1 MFGIGLWYVDD
12 LMVQLPVI
20 DSQSEV
26 PVYRQLHIGLRD
38 AILAG
43 VLRDGERLPATRE
56 MAQQMGL
63 NRATVSAAYAL
74 LEEEGLISGQV
85 GRGSFVQYRGGETR
99 EISFATSR
107 PAEELFPLEEIRTV
121 TAEVMRKSAGVVLQ
135 LGSPFGYEP
144 LRQYLMEEAMAEGV
158 FDPEEDDLVVT
169 SGCQQ
174 ALDLIRKA
182 VLEPGEAA
190 VVEEPVYPGVRNA
203 FAERLKLSGPGVKI
217 VTPSFRNPTGYT
229 MTMAEREE
237 LARGS
242 ERLLVEIDI
251 YSRLRY
257 EGEALPTVRSLGC
270 GRRCLLLRS
279 FSKIA
284 FPGLRVG
291 WVIGPKAVVGKIAT
305 AKQWTDLHSDQLS
318 QAILVEFARGGGLE
332 RHLARVLAAGRE
344 RLRATVETLE
354 AVLPAGSRFTRPEG
368 GMNLWVT
375 LPEGCD
381 AGAVLEKAKRVG
393 VSYLPGRYF
402 GVERGFGESLRL
414 SFAGLSPG
422 RIAEGL
428 RRLEP
433 LFQEEARV
441 AARMKEPAP
450 EMAMV

>member
-1 MFGIGLWYVDD
+1 MLSQFPKIDD
-12 LMVQLPVI
+12 
-20 DSQSEV
+20 QSEL
-26 PVYRQLHIGLRD
+26 PVYRQLYIGLRD
-38 AILAG
+38 GILAG
-43 VLRDGERLPATRE
+43 VLRDGERLPPTRE
-56 MAQQMGL
+56 MAQHMGL

-74 LEEEGLISGQV
+74 LEQEGLISGQV
-85 GRGSFVQYRGGETR
+85 GRGSFVQYQGGPPTK

-107 PAEELFPLEEIRTV
+107 PAEELFPLEEIRTL
-121 TAEVMRKSAGVVLQ
+121 TTEVMRHSAAAVLQ

-144 LRQYLMEEAMAEGV
+144 LRQYLMEQAAAEGV
-158 FDPEEDDLVVT
+158 FDPEEDDLLIT

-182 VLEPGEAA
+182 LMEPGETA
-190 VVEEPVYPGVRNA
+190 VVEEPVYPGLKNA
-203 FAERLKLSGPGVKI
+203 FEGRLSLSGTSIKF

-229 MTMAEREE
+229 MTLAERYQ
-237 LARGS
+237 LAQGQ

-257 EGEALPTVRSLGC
+257 TGDPLPAVRALGC
-270 GRRCLLLRS
+270 RHRCLLLRS

-291 WVIGPKAVVGKIAT
+291 WLIGPRPLVAKLAA

-318 QAILVEFARGGGLE
+318 QAILLEFARTGGLD

-344 RLRATVETLE
+344 RLRSIVETLE
-354 AVLPAGSRFTRPEG
+354 AVLPPGSRFTRPEG

-381 AGAVLEKAKRVG
+381 AAALLEKARRAG
-393 VSYLPGRYF
+393 VTFLPGRYF
-402 GVERGFGESLRL
+402 GLESGFTESLRL

-422 RIAEGL
+422 RITEGL

-433 LFQEEARV
+433 LFSEEARI